1 MKKSIAMVLAGV
13 MAFSMTACGGG
24 GNTTTAAAG
33 GSGTTAA
40 GSTAAAG
47 GSEAGGSG
55 ENSDRALYVEIS
67 SDPGDLTP
75 FGNNGTNPVRIKGQ
89 IYERLYEY
97 GYNYEVTPI
106 LAESW
111 EQKDSTHW
119 VFHLKEGVKFSNG
132 NDFTASDMLFSMNL
146 CKDGTVMSKKYVEF
160 VDFEN
165 TKIIDDHTVEVA
177 LTSPDAF
184 FFSGFCGVYMVDE
197 ESYNASGDGLA
208 SEPIGTGPY
217 KFVEWTTG
225 SSVKLTANENWW
237 GGDVKIKDVVFKVI
251 TESSQRSIEL
261 ETGGVDLVLD
271 LGMADYDR
279 LNESSDYSVLVND
292 TFRTSS
298 IYFNCSEHSA
308 CNSKELRQAI
318 AYAIDAN
325 GILTGA
331 YSNFGSIAKSF
342 CNEKMLDYNEA
353 WAANDYYTQNLEK
366 AKELLAASGYDAAK
380 PLSIIVSDDP
390 LQNTMA
396 EIIQAYLSQLGVTA
410 EITSYESA
418 VYNNAI
424 DDEAGGWDI
433 SFVTL
438 TAPSCQILDIC
449 NAFFAEDGINRSCFQ
464 NAEFNTLV
472 KKAVVEPDEKVRAE
486 QIDQLVAIVTEE
498 VPAYMMV
505 QTADLY
511 AYNND
516 LVGFQ
521 VWNQTNFQAK
531 DLSFK

>member
-217 KFVEWTTG
+217 KFVE
-225 SSVKLTANENWW
+225 
-237 GGDVKIKDVVFKVI
+237 
-251 TESSQRSIEL
+251 
-261 ETGGVDLVLD
+261 
-271 LGMADYDR
+271 
-279 LNESSDYSVLVND
+279 
-292 TFRTSS
+292 
-298 IYFNCSEHSA
+298 
-308 CNSKELRQAI
+308 
-318 AYAIDAN
+318 
-325 GILTGA
+325 
-331 YSNFGSIAKSF
+331 
-342 CNEKMLDYNEA
+342 
-353 WAANDYYTQNLEK
+353 
-366 AKELLAASGYDAAK
+366 
-380 PLSIIVSDDP
+380 
-390 LQNTMA
+390 
-396 EIIQAYLSQLGVTA
+396 
-410 EITSYESA
+410 
-418 VYNNAI
+418 
-424 DDEAGGWDI
+424 
-433 SFVTL
+433 
-438 TAPSCQILDIC
+438 
-449 NAFFAEDGINRSCFQ
+449 
-464 NAEFNTLV
+464 
-472 KKAVVEPDEKVRAE
+472 
-486 QIDQLVAIVTEE
+486 
-498 VPAYMMV
+498 
-505 QTADLY
+505 
-511 AYNND
+511 
-516 LVGFQ
+516 
-521 VWNQTNFQAK
+521 
-531 DLSFK
+531 